1 MSGFIKQST
10 AHTFQLGPFIDDTDG
25 KTAETGLTIAAS
37 AIYLSK
43 HGGAAAAKNDSTAL
57 TGTGD
62 SLGYYDCVL
71 NATDTNTV
79 GNLKIMAH
87 ITGAL
92 PVWQEFTVLPAN
104 VYDSIVGG
112 SDYLDVSLVQWLGT
126 APLALS
132 SQRVQ
137 TSVEAIG
144 SGVIT
149 ATSIATDAITAA
161 KIAAD
166 AIGSSEFAQAAAD
179 KVWSTA
185 ARVLTANTNLN
196 DPTAASIADAVWN
209 EAATGH
215 TDAGKAGQQLWTDI
229 DAILADTDELQTDD
243 VPTLIAALPTAEENR
258 AEMDSNST
266 QLAAIVEDTGTTI
279 PGTISTMQGNVTD
292 ILADTNELQTD
303 WTNGGRLDLIADAIL
318 EDTNELQSDDYPTT
332 LTAIKNKT
340 DSLTFT
346 VAGNVDSNVKYVN
359 DVEVDGAGTEG
370 DPWGP
375 AA

>member
-25 KTAETGLTIAAS
+25 KTAETGLTIAA
-37 AIYLSK
+37 AAVFLSK

-57 TGTGD
+57 TSTGD
-62 SLGYYDCVL
+62 DRGYYDCVL
-71 NATDTNTV
+71 NTTDTNTV
-79 GNLKIMAH
+79 GNLKVMAH
-87 ITGAL
+87 ISGAL

-104 VYDSIVGG
+104 SYDSLVGG
-112 SDYLDVSLVQWLGT
+112 TDTFDVSV
-126 APLALS
+126 
-132 SQRVQ
+132 
-137 TSVEAIG
+137 TSMAANVL
-144 SGVIT
+144 T
-149 ATSIATDAITAA
+149 ATAINSGAITNAKFASGAIDATAIASNAIAAAKIATGAITNAKFASGAIDAAAIATDAITAA

-166 AIGSSEFAQAAAD
+166 AIGASELAQAAAD
-179 KVWSTA
+179 KVWSTT

-196 DPTAASIADAVWN
+196 DPTAAAIADAVWD

-229 DAILADTDELQTDD
+229 DAILT
-243 VPTLIAALPTAEENR
+243 
-258 AEMDSNST
+258 
-266 QLAAIVEDTGTTI
+266 
-279 PGTISTMQGNVTD
+279 
-292 ILADTNELQTD
+292 DTNELQTD

-318 EDTNELQSDDYPTT
+318 EDTNELQADDYPTT
-332 LTAIKNKT
+332 LAAIKTKT

-346 VAGNVDSNVKYVN
+346 QAGKVDANITHVN
-359 DVEVDGAGTEG
+359 EIEIDGAGTSG